1 MTLHGESRVP
11 SEATR
16 PMLLLTTRTKI
27 FIGTWNVRTMWETGK
42 TSQISMEMRRYNLAV
57 LGISETHWTQA
68 GQKKLATGEMLLY
81 SGHEEDNAPHTQG
94 VAPMLS
100 KVARNALVGWESHG
114 SRIIKASFKTK
125 KEGILM
131 NIIQCYAPTNDSND
145 EIKDQFYERLQ
156 SIIEKCPRKDLT
168 ILLGDLNAKVGI
180 DNTGYEDIMGR
191 HGLGERNENG
201 ERFANLC
208 AFNKLVIGG
217 TIFPHKRIHKATW
230 ISPDH
235 TTENQIDHICINKK
249 FRRTME
255 DVRTRRGADV
265 ASDHHLVVANLK
277 LKLKKNWTSG
287 QTAIQRFNTAFLRDT
302 VKLNEFKI
310 ALNNRFQALQDLLK
324 EEETTM
330 EDNWKSI
337 KEALTSTCQ
346 EVLGLKKYH
355 HKEWISTETL
365 DKIKERK
372 NKKEAVNNSRTRA
385 EKVQA
390 QAEYIEANKQVERSI
405 RANKKKYVEE
415 LATTAEKAAREG
427 NMKQLYDT
435 TKKLSGKYSKPERPV
450 KDKEGKPITEIQQQ
464 RNRWVEYFEELLN
477 RPAPMNPPD
486 IEAAHIDLPID
497 VNPPTTEEIRM
508 AVRQI
513 KNGKATGPDNIP
525 AEALK
530 SDIEATTSMLYLLF
544 KKIWEEEQVPMDR
557 EGHLVKIP
565 KKGDLSKCENYRGIT
580 LLSIPGKVF
589 NRLLLNRMKFAVD
602 AQLRDQQAGFR
613 KDRSCTDQIAT
624 LRIIVEQ
631 SVEWNSSLYIKFID
645 YGKAFDS
652 VDRKTLWKLLRHHGV
667 PEKIVNIIR
676 NSYDGLQCK
685 VVHGGQLTDAF
696 QVRTGVRQG
705 CLLSPFL
712 FLLVVD
718 WIMKTS
724 TSEGKHGIQWTAQNQ
739 LDDLDF
745 ADDLALLSRTHEQM
759 QMKTASVAAVSAS
772 VGLSIHKGKTKVLKF
787 KAENSNPIT
796 LDGETLEDVESFTYL
811 GSIIDEQGG
820 SDADVKA
827 RVGKARVAFLQL
839 KNIWNSKQLST
850 NIEVRIFNTNVKPV
864 LLYGAETWR
873 TTTTTIKKVQVFINN
888 CLRKILNIHWPDTIS
903 NSLLWERT
911 NQLPAEEEIRKRR
924 WKWIGHTL

>member
-1 MTLHGESRVP
+1 
-11 SEATR
+11 
-16 PMLLLTTRTKI
+16 
-27 FIGTWNVRTMWETGK
+27 
-42 TSQISMEMRRYNLAV
+42 
-57 LGISETHWTQA
+57 
-68 GQKKLATGEMLLY
+68 
-81 SGHEEDNAPHTQG
+81 
-94 VAPMLS
+94 
-100 KVARNALVGWESHG
+100 
-114 SRIIKASFKTK
+114 
-125 KEGILM
+125 
-131 NIIQCYAPTNDSND
+131 
-145 EIKDQFYERLQ
+145 
-156 SIIEKCPRKDLT
+156 
-168 ILLGDLNAKVGI
+168 
-180 DNTGYEDIMGR
+180 
-191 HGLGERNENG
+191 
-201 ERFANLC
+201 
-208 AFNKLVIGG
+208 
-217 TIFPHKRIHKATW
+217 
-230 ISPDH
+230 
-235 TTENQIDHICINKK
+235 
-249 FRRTME
+249 
-255 DVRTRRGADV
+255 
-265 ASDHHLVVANLK
+265 
-277 LKLKKNWTSG
+277 
-287 QTAIQRFNTAFLRDT
+287 
-302 VKLNEFKI
+302 
-310 ALNNRFQALQDLLK
+310 
-324 EEETTM
+324 
-330 EDNWKSI
+330 
-337 KEALTSTCQ
+337 
-346 EVLGLKKYH
+346 
-355 HKEWISTETL
+355 
-365 DKIKERK
+365 
-372 NKKEAVNNSRTRA
+372 
-385 EKVQA
+385 
-390 QAEYIEANKQVERSI
+390 
-405 RANKKKYVEE
+405 
-415 LATTAEKAAREG
+415 
-427 NMKQLYDT
+427 
-435 TKKLSGKYSKPERPV
+435 
-450 KDKEGKPITEIQQQ
+450 
-464 RNRWVEYFEELLN
+464 
-477 RPAPMNPPD
+477 MNPPD

-513 KNGKATGPDNIP
+513 KNGKAAGPDNIP

-544 KKIWEEEQVPMDR
+544 KKIWEEEQVPMDWK
-557 EGHLVKIP
+557 EGHLIKIP

-589 NRLLLNRMKFAVD
+589 NTLLLNWMKDAVD

-631 SVEWNSSLYIKFID
+631 SVEWNSSLYINFID
-645 YGKAFDS
+645 YEKAFDS
-652 VDRKTLWKLLRHHGV
+652 VDRRTLWKLLRHHGV

-696 QVRTGVRQG
+696 QVRTGVRQD

-811 GSIIDEQGG
+811 GSIVDRHGG

-827 RVGKARVAFLQL
+827 RIGKARTAFLQL

-850 NIEVRIFNTNVKPV
+850 SIKVRIFNTNVKAV

-873 TTTTTIKKVQVFINN
+873 TTTTTIKKVQVFINS

-903 NSLLWERT
+903 NSLL
-911 NQLPAEEEIRKRR
+911 
-924 WKWIGHTL
+924 